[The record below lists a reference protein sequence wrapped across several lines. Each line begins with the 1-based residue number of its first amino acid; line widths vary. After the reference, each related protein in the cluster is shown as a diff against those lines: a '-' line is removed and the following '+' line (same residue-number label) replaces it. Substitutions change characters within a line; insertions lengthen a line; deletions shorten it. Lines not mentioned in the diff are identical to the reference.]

1 MSTKAVYMILEN
13 NRVHEMPAL
22 IGSGRGNVK
31 VRYRK
36 TKRVK
41 EKNEETIVVERRSN
55 NGCLT
60 CRDRHK
66 KCNEQRPI
74 CSGCRENFL
83 NCVWRDHEEH
93 QEASHMFLNFRI
105 DEWKVRKKHKKRTS
119 YYFAAS
125 PKLSFYNLTTSED
138 AVAIVD
144 EENGSLEK
152 LERFPT
158 VRQLGLYDDD
168 EEELNLVDGNGDFTT
183 EVPTTDVPFFDAS
196 NIWLS
201 RQGTPHLTDSLQML
215 NSSIEK
221 AIEEYTPNNVNR
233 KVRQENTFYNYL
245 FDDTHPLAQKF
256 DSVMKSLNRGEFDVI
271 PKYCTDELFLLYI
284 AVKYW
289 LVNTGP
295 QETHPLLT
303 TLSTFTRN
311 FQDNPVLKEVF
322 LCCGATF
329 MEYYESEI
337 FSKLST
343 ELYQST
349 LMLIKKYLE
358 DNPEEDNKPWLLA
371 SYQLLCVRNKT
382 AINSTVNDCVQCLS
396 NAYRVIKSPYYLAKI
411 KSIATTEE
419 KYVEEL
425 VLEIEHDTSLKK
437 PELEPHDRMYLES
450 FIYNYSVALLWA
462 VDISKLPNPYS
473 VYGVLGK
480 YLRCFIYQ
488 CDFRWMNNPIVGA
501 SFEAFEILAK
511 VSYIARLPLPLDKN
525 GIWYKRA
532 LQLQK
537 QAYYHTPSILPNLDQ
552 AKIGEKMYNRCK
564 VNLLVGEIVAKT
576 SFLLISKVIEYK
588 KFDILSCQ
596 KLVSE
601 IVKNIEKIPKGD
613 LIWAIVTWS
622 VIVCG
627 VFTTDSENQ
636 KKILSFLDYIRDKFH
651 LLPLFNSKI
660 FLFETWKLPI
670 NERLDI
676 LFDRDNLAR
685 VNA

>member
-1 MSTKAVYMILEN
+1 
-13 NRVHEMPAL
+13 
-22 IGSGRGNVK
+22 
-31 VRYRK
+31 
-36 TKRVK
+36 
-41 EKNEETIVVERRSN
+41 
-55 NGCLT
+55 
-60 CRDRHK
+60 
-66 KCNEQRPI
+66 
-74 CSGCRENFL
+74 
-83 NCVWRDHEEH
+83 
-93 QEASHMFLNFRI
+93 
-105 DEWKVRKKHKKRTS
+105 
-119 YYFAAS
+119 
-125 PKLSFYNLTTSED
+125 
-138 AVAIVD
+138 
-144 EENGSLEK
+144 
-152 LERFPT
+152 
-158 VRQLGLYDDD
+158 
-168 EEELNLVDGNGDFTT
+168 
-183 EVPTTDVPFFDAS
+183 
-196 NIWLS
+196 
-201 RQGTPHLTDSLQML
+201 
-215 NSSIEK
+215 
-221 AIEEYTPNNVNR
+221 
-233 KVRQENTFYNYL
+233 
-245 FDDTHPLAQKF
+245 
-256 DSVMKSLNRGEFDVI
+256 
-271 PKYCTDELFLLYI
+271 
-284 AVKYW
+284 
-289 LVNTGP
+289 
-295 QETHPLLT
+295 
-303 TLSTFTRN
+303 
-311 FQDNPVLKEVF
+311 
-322 LCCGATF
+322 

-601 IVKNIEKIPKGD
+601 IVRNIEKIPKGD